1 MPSYPQLSSNLYNV
15 HQKCGYDNQNPVFRG
30 AQNQPHTNIN
40 LQNHSSIVSFRATEH
55 IQTKPKKEGLS
66 TGVKWGLGI
75 LSLAGSIFACIKLH
89 KPAKIQ
95 KTLNS
100 EFKNIENIRKNLSEI
115 FEKNITQKEAEELT
129 KNYKKIY
136 EIKDDDEFVKKLF
149 EQIKNDF
156 GFKNSHIKLNI
167 EDFNPTNAPNWAAMH
182 TDLGHMIRI
191 TRVNGKYAK
200 REELFGILF
209 HEFKHHKQFETSIA
223 TDKLAF
229 EEALA
234 YKKLKEYSQEQIN
247 NNGGEQAVI
256 NWIKEQSRKFL
267 LPEYNR
273 IEQEIGQLPK
283 DSVLYKKGL
292 KYIEGKRDYIQ
303 ESEIISKNNDY
314 KNNILELEAHK
325 VGKLAEELFNWLI

>member
-1 MPSYPQLSSNLYNV
+1 MPNYHQGNLNPYSMYQNWGYNYQYPA
-15 HQKCGYDNQNPVFRG
+15 FRG
-30 AQNQPHTNIN
+30 MQNQPQPNVN
-40 LQNHSSIVSFRATEH
+40 LQTHPDTVCFRASEH
-55 IQTKPKKEGLS
+55 VQAKAKKEGVS
-66 TGVKWGLGI
+66 TAAKWGLGV
-75 LSLAGSIFACIKLH
+75 LSLAGAIFAYIKLH

-115 FEKNITQKEAEELT
+115 FEKNITQTEAEELA

-136 EIKDDDEFVKKLF
+136 EIKDDNEFVKKLF

-167 EDFNPTNAPNWAAMH
+167 EDFNSTNAPNWAAMH

-200 REELFGILF
+200 REELFGSLF

-256 NWIKEQSRKFL
+256 SWIKEQSRKFL

-292 KYIEGKRDYIQ
+292 KYIEGKRNYIQ
-303 ESEIISKNNDY
+303 ESEILSKNNDY
-314 KNNILELEAHK
+314 RDNILEVEAHN
-325 VGKLAEELFNWLI
+325 VGKLAKELFNWLS